1 MQDVV
6 KFSNADVVIGGP
18 PCQGFSPLNMCGV
31 GLERR
36 ELWSKYLRVL
46 EQSGAQ
52 AFVMEDGPGGLI
64 HRQLRHD
71 REYCDRDH
79 L

>member
-18 PCQGFSPLNMCGV
+18 PCQGFSPLNICGV
-31 GLERR
+31 GLERP
-36 ELWSKYLRVL
+36 ELWPEYLRVL
-46 EQSGAQ
+46 ERSGAK

-64 HRQLRHD
+64 HRQLRPD
-71 REYCDRDH
+71 REYC
-79 L
+79 